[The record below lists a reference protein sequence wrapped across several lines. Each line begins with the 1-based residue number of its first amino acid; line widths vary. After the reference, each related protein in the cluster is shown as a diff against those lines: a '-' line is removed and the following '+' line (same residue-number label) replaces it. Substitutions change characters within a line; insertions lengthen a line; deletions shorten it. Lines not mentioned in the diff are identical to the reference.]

1 MAVGDGETGTEE
13 EVMTPTLILVAA
25 IAASVVFVVGAYLA
39 LHRADRRRDQ
49 EMRRHLERKGTE

>member
-39 LHRADRRRDQ
+39 FHRADRRRE
-49 EMRRHLERKGTE
+49 EMRRHIERYPGD